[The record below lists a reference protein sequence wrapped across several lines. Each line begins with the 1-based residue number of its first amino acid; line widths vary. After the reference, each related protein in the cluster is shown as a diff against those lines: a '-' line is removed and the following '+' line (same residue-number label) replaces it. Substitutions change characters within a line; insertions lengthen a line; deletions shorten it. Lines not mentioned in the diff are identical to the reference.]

1 MTESQLQ
8 SKICAYLQAKGYCF
22 SRINNAPI
30 YDPTR
35 KIFRSLGKYV
45 MRGFP
50 DIIICLEGRFI
61 GLELKS
67 KSGKQSP
74 AQKLAEKKIIE
85 NGGLYYLIRNWEDFC
100 FVFYA
105 KNWS

>member
-35 KIFRSLGKYV
+35 KVFRSLGKYV

-50 DIIICLEGRFI
+50 DIIVCFNAFI
-61 GLELKS
+61 AIEVKS
-67 KSGKQSP
+67 EKGVMSKF
-74 AQKLAEKKIIE
+74 QKLAEKRIVESGGHYFLVRSWQDFLKI
-85 NGGLYYLIRNWEDFC
+85 GL
-100 FVFYA
+100 
-105 KNWS
+105 

>member
-8 SKICAYLQAKGYCF
+8 SKICSYLQAKRYCF

-35 KIFRSLGKYV
+35 KVFRSLGKYV

-50 DIIICLEGRFI
+50 DIVICFRGKLICCEI
-61 GLELKS
+61 KS
-67 KSGKQSP
+67 ETGKQSP
-74 AQKLAEKKIIE
+74 AQKLAEKKIVG
-85 NGGLYYLIRNWEDFC
+85 NGGYYYLIRSWQDFIEIGL
-100 FVFYA
+100 
-105 KNWS
+105 